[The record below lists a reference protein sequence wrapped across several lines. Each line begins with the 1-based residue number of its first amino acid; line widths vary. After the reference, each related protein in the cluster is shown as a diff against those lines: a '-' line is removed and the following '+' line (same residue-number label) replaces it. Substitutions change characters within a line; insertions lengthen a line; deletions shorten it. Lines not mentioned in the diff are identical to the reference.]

1 MDVPSSSHHGLEDGN
16 SLVYAKIYRIVE
28 DMIGHWTEIM
38 QLSDNH
44 LNEIR
49 KITDKAIQEA
59 PESGMV
65 RWIVESVASKE
76 FNRLKDVALF
86 CSIRNHS
93 VSLLYPNTSYR
104 EDMFK
109 QVFRG
114 EPEEYTNHFLHS
126 DLAFN
131 WVDKERNTVLQR
143 LGDLFAEK
151 GDMQTAHSLL
161 SVKAVRMDCYTVES
175 MVGNV
180 ATLRSKSMWRYD
192 NVQFTSPYPSNYQDL
207 CLICQLVGWNGNYYM
222 NAAGAWYDMA
232 VHDRWMGFLLW
243 HEMEEDEREDR
254 MFSHFVTPLGEEV
267 SCYEDAYGEP
277 EYPPYREHDSGW
289 FIETP
294 KHRRKKIPGRKVPN
308 YAYKPKGKEP
318 FKYFEKK
325 IREVL
330 NWPVRDV
337 LDVNYALRIYEGW
350 THQAQTYL
358 EAGNYDYANFIA
370 SSVLFD
376 VALFS
381 QRHTEY
387 EKQ

>member
-1 MDVPSSSHHGLEDGN
+1 
-16 SLVYAKIYRIVE
+16 
-28 DMIGHWTEIM
+28 
-38 QLSDNH
+38 
-44 LNEIR
+44 
-49 KITDKAIQEA
+49 
-59 PESGMV
+59 
-65 RWIVESVASKE
+65 
-76 FNRLKDVALF
+76 
-86 CSIRNHS
+86 
-93 VSLLYPNTSYR
+93 
-104 EDMFK
+104 MFK

-151 GDMQTAHSLL
+151 G
-161 SVKAVRMDCYTVES
+161 
-175 MVGNV
+175 
-180 ATLRSKSMWRYD
+180 
-192 NVQFTSPYPSNYQDL
+192 
-207 CLICQLVGWNGNYYM
+207 WNGNYYM
-222 NAAGAWYDMA
+222 NAAGAWNNMA

-243 HEMEEDEREDR
+243 HEVEEDEREDR

-277 EYPPYREHDSGW
+277 EYPPYREHDSRW

-358 EAGNYDYANFIA
+358 EAGNYDYTNFIA
-370 SSVLFD
+370 SSVLLTLPYFRSD
-376 VALFS
+376 IPNTKSNSHAS
-381 QRHTEY
+381 RRC
-387 EKQ
+387 